1 MNGVL
6 MLLLL
11 TLDKYLVQKH
21 LSLEIIK
28 LALYNIMQAVT
39 KYYRLIASWTNVIT
53 MNLQIVKSNIPKKQ
67 LKVYP
72 KTVQNVLV

>member
-6 MLLLL
+6 MPLLL
-11 TLDKYLVQKH
+11 TLDKYLAQKH

-39 KYYRLIASWTNVIT
+39 KYYGLIASWTNVII
-53 MNLQIVKSNIPKKQ
+53 MNLQIVNSNIPKKQ
-67 LKVYP
+67 LNVYP